1 MTWARRIT
9 GIAALVGIA
18 AGINFLAVQ
27 EDIFSPVV
35 VVPFLVGVAAGI
47 AWVALVLTDI
57 ARTASQQRTLYGLN
71 TVIASVVFLAI
82 CITLYAFARQW
93 DVYADLTQE
102 GRRELSPIT
111 VQVLQNLDEEVDVL
125 CFFLATDDR
134 LVDMGRSNTRRFL
147 DRLEA
152 HTDHLNVEF
161 LDPQVDRARLQGV
174 GLQQV
179 PPQGAIVVRRGN
191 RQRVLNLDSA
201 NARVRERDFT
211 NAMINVVRD
220 RRPKLYFLTG
230 MDERDIMDQSERGFS
245 ALRVMLEG
253 EGYEVEQLEL
263 DLMAPEIPDDA
274 EVIVINGPRRDL
286 NARYVDP
293 LRNYV
298 EQGGRVLVMLD
309 PWQRPPTAMGQ
320 EERLR
325 PWLADQFGIQLG
337 EGLVFS
343 EDSQTQILLSHDS
356 TPFTTAQDTGGQ
368 FMGCYNYEHDITRGF
383 NQQMIF
389 VLARPTY
396 PTPHRPDRVT
406 RSELIR
412 TPPNFWGEQD
422 VSLVLETG
430 QATMESDDREGPVTL
445 AMAATRKTD
454 IEIGDTGQTR
464 DARAVV
470 IGSTE
475 FASNAMLRQITS
487 HQNFILNTMAWL
499 TESEELIAMRPAA
512 SRAEAIILT
521 SEQEQ
526 FIAWLATLGLLQ
538 ICVAAGVVTYL
549 VRRKYQ

>member
-27 EDIFSPVV
+27 EDVFSPVV

-47 AWVALVLTDI
+47 IWVALVLTDI

-111 VQVLQNLDEEVDVL
+111 VQVLQNLDEEVEVL

-161 LDPQVDRARLQGV
+161 LDPQVDRARLQGA

-179 PPQGAIVVRRGN
+179 APQGTMVIRRGN
-191 RQRVLNLDSA
+191 RRRVLNLDSA
-201 NARVRERDFT
+201 NARVAERDFT
-211 NAMINVVRD
+211 NALINVVRD

-230 MDERDIMDQSERGFS
+230 MDERDITDQSERGFS

-253 EGYEVEQLEL
+253 EGYEVDQLEL

-325 PWLADQFGIQLG
+325 PWLADQFGVQLG

-343 EDSQTQILLSHDS
+343 EDTQTQILLSHDS
-356 TPFTTAQDTGGQ
+356 TPFTTEQDAAGE

-389 VLARPTY
+389 VLARPAY
-396 PTPHRPDRVT
+396 PTQHRPDRVT

-412 TPPNFWGEQD
+412 TPPSFWGEKN
-422 VSLVLETG
+422 VSRVLETG
-430 QATMESDDREGPVTL
+430 QARMDSDDLEGPVPL
-445 AMAATRKTD
+445 AMAATRQTD

-475 FASNAMLRQITS
+475 FASNTMLRQITS

-499 TESEELIAMRPAA
+499 TESEELIAMRPAS

-521 SEQEQ
+521 SGQEQ

-538 ICVAAGVVTYL
+538 ICVAAGAATYL